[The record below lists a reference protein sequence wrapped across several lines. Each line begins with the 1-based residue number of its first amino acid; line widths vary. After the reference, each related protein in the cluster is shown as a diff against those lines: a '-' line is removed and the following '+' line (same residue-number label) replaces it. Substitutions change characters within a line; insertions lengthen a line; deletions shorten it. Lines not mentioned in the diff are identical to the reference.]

1 MLKRIFSYE
10 LEIMVSL
17 QKNLGSCLEYDVN
30 IPTSIGN
37 QIEVKLMPSVMDCQR
52 FCETTTNCSFFT
64 FLSKGGL
71 CKLKSS
77 DEGRMYAP
85 PPNLKAVISGPK
97 YCPRKGD
104 FLIET
109 YIFIQRKLFQRL
121 FRF

>member
-1 MLKRIFSYE
+1 
-10 LEIMVSL
+10 MVPP
-17 QKNLGSCLEYDVN
+17 QIILGSCLEYDVN

-37 QIEVKLMPSVMDCQR
+37 QIEVKVMTSVMDCQR

-77 DEGRMYAP
+77 DEGRIYKATS
-85 PPNLKAVISGPK
+85 NLRAVISGPK

-104 FLIET
+104 ILKETFNFYQKDMQSGVFL
-109 YIFIQRKLFQRL
+109 
-121 FRF
+121 